1 MLACRLGRGR
11 GVLRPRGCAF
21 PHSSA
26 GANQRQPAFPHNV
39 GDTDGPQRMSVF
51 GDERIELAKQVVLV
65 MDEMP
70 TKARYFLDNGTL
82 LGLWRDGELIDNDD
96 DFVSPCRCALCLVF
110 GRLACSGSS

>member
-1 MLACRLGRGR
+1 
-11 GVLRPRGCAF
+11 
-21 PHSSA
+21 
-26 GANQRQPAFPHNV
+26 
-39 GDTDGPQRMSVF
+39 MSVF